1 MNVATPKWS
10 GKTALILSGGGARA
24 AYQVG
29 VLKAIAEIQPTACDN
44 PFPIICGT
52 SAGAINAAVIG
63 TRADCFQEA
72 VSGLCDIWSNL
83 RPEMIHYVGYSE
95 LIKSTLK
102 ILGAFFTSGYS
113 GGRPLSLLDNT
124 PLFHL
129 LSQHINFQR
138 LEELIESGHIHA
150 LCITALGYSSGQS
163 MNFYQG
169 HPDIQTWQRARR
181 IGIPT
186 MLNHQH
192 LMASSALPTL
202 FPAVRIHREYYGD
215 GALRQTAPVSAALH
229 LGADRLLVIGV
240 SNNRSGMANAP
251 RLKTTHSPS
260 LAQIGGHL
268 LNSAFIDAM
277 EEDIETLTR
286 FNHFLDILNAEQRD
300 QLDMRPVNCL
310 YIRPSVRFDE
320 LAANHIKNMPPSMR
334 TLLKTIGATRS
345 GGGASLASYL
355 LFENGFCQALM
366 EYGYQDA
373 MKMRE
378 QIRQFI
384 LPPVTNNNTKSA
396 S

>member
-1 MNVATPKWS
+1 MNASTNDFP

-29 VLKAIAEIQPTACDN
+29 VLKAIAEIQPNECSN

-52 SAGAINAAVIG
+52 SAGAINAAVIA
-63 TRADCFQEA
+63 TRADCFQKA
-72 VSGLCDIWSNL
+72 VDGLCDIWNNL
-83 RPEMIHYVGYSE
+83 RSDMIHYVGYTE
-95 LIKSTLK
+95 LIKSSLK

-129 LSQHINFQR
+129 ISKHIDFQN
-138 LEELIESGHIHA
+138 LDTLIDSGHIHA

-181 IGIPT
+181 IGVPT

-215 GALRQTAPVSAALH
+215 GALRQTAPMSAALH
-229 LGADRLLVIGV
+229 LGADKLLVIGV
-240 SNNRSGMANAP
+240 SNNRSGMTNAP
-251 RLKTTHSPS
+251 RVKTTHSPS

-277 EEDIETLTR
+277 EEDIETLER
-286 FNHFLDILNAEQRD
+286 FNNFLGKLSTEQCE
-300 QLDMRPVNCL
+300 QINMRPVDVL

-320 LAANHIKNMPPSMR
+320 LAANHIKDLPPSMR

-345 GGGASLASYL
+345 GGGSSLASYL
-355 LFENGFCQALM
+355 LFETGFLQGLM

-373 MKMRE
+373 MKMKDKIE
-378 QIRQFI
+378 QF
-384 LPPVTNNNTKSA
+384 LS
-396 S
+396 

>member
-1 MNVATPKWS
+1 MDSATDKIS

-29 VLKAIAEIQPTACDN
+29 VLKAIAEIQPTDCQN

-63 TRADCFQEA
+63 TRADCFHGA
-72 VSGLCDIWSNL
+72 VSDLCDIWNNL
-83 RPEMIHYVGYSE
+83 HSDMIHYVGYTE
-95 LIKSTLK
+95 LVKSTLK
-102 ILGAFFTSGYS
+102 VLGAFFTSGYS

-129 LSQHINFQR
+129 LSKHINFQK
-138 LEELIESGHIHA
+138 LDSLIEAGHIHA

-169 HPDIQTWQRARR
+169 HADIKTWQRARR
-181 IGIPT
+181 IGVPT

-202 FPAVRIHREYYGD
+202 FPAVRIHREYFGD
-215 GALRQTAPVSAALH
+215 GALRQTAPMSAALH

-240 SNNRSGMANAP
+240 SNNRSGMLTVP
-251 RLKTTHSPS
+251 RVKTTHSPS

-277 EEDIETLTR
+277 EEDIETLER
-286 FNHFLDILNAEQRD
+286 FNTFLGKLDEEQRNK
-300 QLDMRPVNCL
+300 LNMRPVDVL
-310 YIRPSVRFDE
+310 HIKPSVRFDE
-320 LAANHIKNMPPSMR
+320 LAANHIKDLPPSMR

-345 GGGASLASYL
+345 GGGSSLASYL
-355 LFENGFCQALM
+355 LFETGFCQGLM
-366 EYGYQDA
+366 DYGYQDA
-373 MKMRE
+373 MKMKE

-384 LPPVTNNNTKSA
+384 LPA
-396 S
+396 